1 MVWGHGAGR
10 LTYDNTVPTL
20 SLFGAGIVF
29 FTVHYLML
37 RGFYALEQTRTVFLI
52 QCAVGLTNIVAALVL
67 VGLSDDEHTAP
78 ALVLAYTASYVVGSI
93 VSYSVLRR
101 RLGGLE
107 TPALVGFLV
116 VLLIITVGTT
126 AVAFG
131 VGLGVHSLTDRSA
144 LGDRGAAGR
153 RDHVRGRRRLRVAG
167 PPAPAARGHL
177 GGRSG
182 AAADSGRAE
191 ALTVLR

>member
-1 MVWGHGAGR
+1 M
-10 LTYDNTVPTL
+10 
-20 SLFGAGIVF
+20 
-29 FTVHYLML
+29 
-37 RGFYALEQTRTVFLI
+37 
-52 QCAVGLTNIVAALVL
+52 L
-67 VGLSDDEHTAP
+67 VGLSDAEHTAP

-116 VLLIITVGTT
+116 VLLIITAGTT

-131 VGLGVHSLTDRSA
+131 VGLGVHSLSDRPHWAIAA
-144 LGDRGAAGR
+144 LQGAG
-153 RDHVRGRRRLRVAG
+153 DHVRRRRRLPVAG
-167 PPAPAARGHL
+167 PPAAAARGHV
-177 GGRSG
+177 GGGSG
-182 AAADSGRAE
+182 EASDSGRAE